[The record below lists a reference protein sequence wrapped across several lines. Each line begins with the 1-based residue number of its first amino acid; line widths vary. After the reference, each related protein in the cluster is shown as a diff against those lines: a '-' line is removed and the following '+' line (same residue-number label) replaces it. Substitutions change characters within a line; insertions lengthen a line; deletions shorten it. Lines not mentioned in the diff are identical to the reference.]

1 MTNQSILVFFS
12 LLLYFITPTDV
23 AAQKEHT
30 STGTFDLMVPPTMSV
45 AEAQAYACDRAR
57 DSAVLQVF
65 PQKLTTEIQTWIAK
79 GKVSTNA
86 FSTTELI
93 GEWLGDVKEP
103 AISVLSQDP
112 FIIRCKVK
120 GKVREK
126 LTNSAELSVKTM
138 YCPALSCEIEQFNE
152 GQSLFLRIASSRTGY
167 ISVFLDNMDE
177 AFQLLPY
184 VQERKAG
191 VNQVFLEQN
200 KAYTFFSKEDAP
212 ESQRHL
218 VNELELFAEQ
228 PGVEL
233 ISLVVLFSEEPFNSP
248 LMEQTEA
255 GTYFDDSEY
264 IGYTMPDAASSVE
277 FNKWLLW
284 LRQTNPGLQAVREMI
299 TVKR

>member
-1 MTNQSILVFFS
+1 MTNKTTLVFLS
-12 LLLYFITPTDV
+12 LLLYFMISTAAV
-23 AAQKEHT
+23 AQKEHT
-30 STGTFDLMVPPTMSV
+30 STGTFDMMVPRTMTR
-45 AEAQAYACDRAR
+45 AEAEIYACDRAR

-65 PQKLTTEIQTWIAK
+65 PQRLTTEMQTWISN

-103 AISVLSQDP
+103 VISILSQDP
-112 FIIRCKVK
+112 FFIRCKVK

-126 LTNSAELSVKTM
+126 ATSGAELSVKTL

-152 GQSLFLRIASSRTGY
+152 GQSLFLRIASSKAGY

-177 AFQLLPY
+177 SFQLLPY
-184 VQERKAG
+184 MKERKAG

-212 ESQRHL
+212 ESQQHL
-218 VNELELFAEQ
+218 VNELELFAEK

-233 ISLVVLFSEEPFNSP
+233 LSLVVLFSEEPFNSP

-264 IGYTMPDAASSVE
+264 IGYTMPDAASSAE
-277 FNKWLLW
+277 FNKWLLR
-284 LRQTNPGLQAVREMI
+284 LRQTNPGLQAVRKMI